1 MWFFEPEYERLHV
14 WKQKYS
20 NTEENAGKRNK
31 FKLKIQSRIFE

>member
-20 NTEENAGKRNK
+20 NTEENAGENK
-31 FKLKIQSRIFE
+31 